1 MARFFLAAFLLIFAA
16 PALAEDYKPGSVGHL
31 YADCRA
37 ALEKSTKYT
46 ELQETYCGAFS
57 EGYFWGAA
65 ASHGAMLTP
74 DPHDP
79 CAGEKK
85 KEYDRINNRF
95 CGNFPSI
102 GEKTTTGEALRS
114 ASSIVARWIEFEKGQ
129 GGKDPLKRGTL
140 REVNSL
146 VRPGPFC
153 EALAQSYPVREAPFA
168 INPALM
174 KLNLMDFMKAK
185 ASMTL
190 KAKYNRCKKDV
201 AAAKGNPKTF
211 LATKCGAE
219 ISGYIS
225 GVYSTQHLQKNRA
238 EPAPQCKKEINRLYK
253 NLDVGKTMCVGYDT
267 NPLWVAE
274 IFLEKYPQIKN
285 TGNGWGGIGNLIIY
299 RGFLCAEEEAER
311 RKNPP
316 PPSPGLLP
324 AP

>member
-16 PALAEDYKPGSVGHL
+16 PAHAEDYKPGSVGHL

-190 KAKYNRCKKDV
+190 KAKHNRCKKDV

>member
-16 PALAEDYKPGSVGHL
+16 PAHAEDYKPGSVGHL

-316 PPSPGLLP
+316 PPSPCLLP